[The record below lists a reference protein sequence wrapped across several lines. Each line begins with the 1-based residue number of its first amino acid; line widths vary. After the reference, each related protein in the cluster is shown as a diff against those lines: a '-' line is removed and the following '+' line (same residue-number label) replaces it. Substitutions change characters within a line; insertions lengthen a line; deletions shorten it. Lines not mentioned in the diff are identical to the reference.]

1 MARNKNGKKNKT
13 TGRRPLWIIK
23 TDGSFIPEKRS
34 AFDPLE
40 YKNTCTNHIIQKSR
54 MGAAALVYKND
65 QLVAQKLVA
74 VSGGSGFRAEAMAVA
89 LGLSIIVD
97 IFSFAKDYQRDS
109 VYSKKQFLI
118 INDNQSLVNRIQ
130 KNMNKKTLHH
140 LPSQEEM
147 RGFFLNPDP
156 ENLSKYLRVK
166 NLKWSPGNRYSLEH
180 RWARLAA
187 QENISDSFL
196 RATSEDLCRREIVL
210 HLEDKRLFHKFSDLS
225 EHFIQEVVL

>member
-1 MARNKNGKKNKT
+1 MLMVGKKHKKQT
-13 TGRRPLWIIK
+13 TGRCPLWIIK

-40 YKNTCTNHIIQKSR
+40 YERTWTNPVIQKSR

-89 LGLSIIVD
+89 LGLSVIVD
-97 IFSFAKDYQRDS
+97 IFSFAKDYQQDS
-109 VYSKKQFLI
+109 DYSKKQFLI
-118 INDNQSLVNRIQ
+118 LNDNQSLVNRIR
-130 KNMNKKTLHH
+130 KNMNKKTMHH
-140 LPSQEEM
+140 LPTQEEIQ
-147 RGFFLNPDP
+147 GFLLDPDP
-156 ENLSKYLRVK
+156 EDLSKYLRAK

-210 HLEDKRLFHKFSDLS
+210 HLEDKRLFHEFSDLS
-225 EHFIQEVVL
+225 ERFIQEVVL